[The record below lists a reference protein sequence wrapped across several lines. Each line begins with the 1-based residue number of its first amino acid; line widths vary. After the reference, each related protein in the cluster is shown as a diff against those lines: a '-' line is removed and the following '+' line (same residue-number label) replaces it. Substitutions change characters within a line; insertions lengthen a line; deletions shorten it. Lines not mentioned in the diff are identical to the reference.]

1 MDRFSKGRDNWS
13 FHYARRLWHLSEDRN
28 LKYHYL
34 GDFDSALM
42 DLIND
47 TTLLECPAV
56 KQLAIN
62 ITDQVLAFERKDHV
76 FVFNF
81 NPSKSFFGYRIPVN
95 LAGTGYYLTR
105 TI

>member
-1 MDRFSKGRDNWS
+1 
-13 FHYARRLWHLSEDRN
+13 
-28 LKYHYL
+28 
-34 GDFDSALM
+34 M